1 MILDFHDGMSDDTAY
16 TLKRSLEYVE
26 MAIKNGD
33 AAYQD
38 KPGEVKILIRKPK
51 DGSKTK

>member
-26 MAIKNGD
+26 IAIKNGD
-33 AAYQD
+33 AAYQE
-38 KPGEVKILIRKPK
+38 KPGEIKIIIKKPK
-51 DGSKTK
+51 NGPKTK